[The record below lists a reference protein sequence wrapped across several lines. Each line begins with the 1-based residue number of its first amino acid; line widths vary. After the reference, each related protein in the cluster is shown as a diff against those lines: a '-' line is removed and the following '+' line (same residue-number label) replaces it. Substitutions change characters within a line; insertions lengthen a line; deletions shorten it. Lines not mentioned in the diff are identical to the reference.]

1 MSPFAAVLVSLAL
14 AAEPDAELL
23 KAFRQGFVPLKLD
36 AQAKQAGL
44 TEPLA
49 VHRYEVTQEVYEAV
63 TGGNPSRWTGPKNSV
78 EMVSF
83 DEAQAFCVRVTK
95 ALRSAKLIGEVEEV
109 RLPTE
114 AEWEF
119 AARGGTK
126 TAYHFGDDPKS
137 LGDYAWFHGNAAG
150 NDPPVGAK
158 KPNDFGLY
166 DVHGYLWEWCSPT
179 LATPDEQKP
188 GEKKP
193 EIGPVLRGGSWKDEA
208 EKLTIASRRTA
219 SADLRDDAVGF
230 RCVLAPAP

>member
-23 KAFRQGFVPLKLD
+23 KTFREGFVPLKLT
-36 AQAKQAGL
+36 AEAKQAGL
-44 TEPLA
+44 PATLA

-63 TGGNPSRWTGPKNSV
+63 MGGNPSRWTGPKNSV

-83 DEAQAFCVRVTK
+83 GEAKSFCDRMTK
-95 ALRSAKLIGEVEEV
+95 ALQSAKLIGEKEEV

-114 AEWEF
+114 REWEF

-126 TAYHFGDDPKS
+126 SAYHFGDDSKK

-166 DVHGYLWEWCSPT
+166 DVHGYLWEWCSPNPE
-179 LATPDEQKP
+179 TPNDKSP
-188 GEKKP
+188 DVR
-193 EIGPVLRGGSWKDEA
+193 PVLRGGSWKDDA
-208 EKLTIASRRTA
+208 EKLTIASRRPA

-230 RCVLAPAP
+230 RCVLAPKP

>member
-1 MSPFAAVLVSLAL
+1 MHPFAALLVSLAL

-23 KAFRQGFVPLKLD
+23 KTFREGFVPLKVD
-36 AQAKQAGL
+36 EAAKQAGVPA
-44 TEPLA
+44 TLA
-49 VHRYEVTQEVYEAV
+49 VHRYEVTQEVYEAIV
-63 TGGNPSRWTGPKNSV
+63 GAEPSRWKGPKNSV

-83 DEAQAFCVRVTK
+83 DEAKEFCRQMTK
-95 ALRSAKLIGEVEEV
+95 ALRSAKLIGEKEEV

-126 TAYHFGDDPKS
+126 TAYHFGDDAED

-166 DVHGYLWEWCSPT
+166 DVHGYLWEWCAPPAGEDSQ
-179 LATPDEQKP
+179 AKP
-188 GEKKP
+188 P
-193 EIGPVLRGGSWKDEA
+193 AAPVLRGGSWKDDA
-208 EKLTIASRRTA
+208 EKLTIATRRPA

-230 RCVLAPAP
+230 RCVLAPVP

>member
-1 MSPFAAVLVSLAL
+1 MSPFAALFVSLAL

-23 KAFRQGFVPLKLD
+23 KSFREGFVPLKLD
-36 AQAKQAGL
+36 AQSQQPGL
-44 TEPLA
+44 KPNLA
-49 VHRYEVTQEVYEAV
+49 MHPYEVTQEVYEAV
-63 TGGNPSRWTGPKNSV
+63 AGANPSRWKGPKNSV

-83 DEAQAFCVRVTK
+83 DEAKAFCVQMTN
-95 ALRSAKLIGEVEEV
+95 ALRSSKLIGEQEEV

-126 TAYHFGDDPKS
+126 TAYHFGDDAKD

-158 KPNDFGLY
+158 KPNDLGLY
-166 DVHGYLWEWCSPT
+166 DVHGYLSEWCSPN
-179 LATPDEQKP
+179 AVTPDEKKP

-193 EIGPVLRGGSWKDEA
+193 EVGPVLRGGSWKDDA
-208 EKLTIASRRTA
+208 EKLTIASRRVE

-230 RCVLAPAP
+230 RCILAPVP

>member
-1 MSPFAAVLVSLAL
+1 MSPFAALLISLAL
-14 AAEPDAELL
+14 AAEPDAEAL
-23 KAFRQGFVPLKLD
+23 KTFREGFVPLKVDD
-36 AQAKQAGL
+36 AAKQAGVPA
-44 TEPLA
+44 TLA
-49 VHRYEVTQEVYEAV
+49 VHRYEVTQEAYEAIV
-63 TGGNPSRWTGPKNSV
+63 GADPSRWKGPKNSV

-83 DEAQAFCVRVTK
+83 DEAKQFCVRMTK
-95 ALRSAKLIGEVEEV
+95 ALRAAKLIGEKEEV

-158 KPNDFGLY
+158 KPNQYGLY
-166 DVHGYLWEWCSPT
+166 DMHGYLWEWCAP
-179 LATPDEQKP
+179 AADEYS
-188 GEKKP
+188 GANGSA
-193 EIGPVLRGGSWKDEA
+193 GPVLRSGSWKDDA
-208 EKLTIASRRTA
+208 EKLTVASRRPA

-230 RCVLAPAP
+230 RCVLAPVP